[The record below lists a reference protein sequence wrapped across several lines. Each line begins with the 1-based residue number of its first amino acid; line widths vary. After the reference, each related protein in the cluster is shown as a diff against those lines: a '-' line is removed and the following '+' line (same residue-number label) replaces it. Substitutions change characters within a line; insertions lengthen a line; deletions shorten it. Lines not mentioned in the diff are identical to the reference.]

1 MIKVITNP
9 LCPIKKVLKCLYIWN
24 YYDLTETFYKT
35 HFGELYISFELV
47 PLFHILYGLVFIIY
61 NPLKV
66 VKGLFCL
73 PYLTDE
79 RDLCEVT

>member
-9 LCPIKKVLKCLYIWN
+9 QCPIKKVHKFLNVWS

-35 HFGELYISFELV
+35 HSGELYISFELV
-47 PLFHILYGLVFIIY
+47 PLFHIFYGLVFIIY

-73 PYLTDE
+73 PFLTHE
-79 RDLCEVT
+79 RD